1 MRITRHWLQTRD
13 GRTVHYR
20 RCGEG
25 PAVVLMHGSPQSC
38 WALQP
43 LMRAIAD
50 KGFTAFGFDTPGNGE
65 SDPLRG
71 ERLLTADYARAFAEV
86 ADALGLNRFGLYG
99 FHTGACIAAEYAL
112 MHPER
117 VTAAVY
123 DGFCFWTA
131 EERALVVAGYLPEF
145 LPKWDGSH
153 LTWAWARF
161 EDQQIFFPWF
171 VHDLAHRM
179 ETDCSPPELLDN
191 GVQEFLRSG
200 DDYRA
205 PYHAAFIFDGFAVA
219 PKLTQPS
226 LICATGGDP
235 LTEHLPRAAA
245 LGLGSHMVIQGF
257 PRTAWGPE
265 VYGAQADF
273 LARHPGDAPPAA
285 PAHPSRGFVEIA
297 PGQALAWRG
306 RLDRPGT
313 PLVLLHDAGGS
324 SALYAGLIETI
335 DRPVL
340 ALDLPGH
347 GDSGDDWPSLP
358 ETVAGYADAV
368 AAALAALGVTQ
379 PAVAGF
385 HLGGQIAVELRA
397 RGLAV
402 AAAMIGPAVWTDAEA
417 DDHLA
422 RGLPDLSPDWTGGHL
437 LKAWRMMRHQG
448 LFYPWYDRTIATRHL
463 VEPRIDPAVVHRRTL
478 DLVRMGA
485 RYAAPYRAQYRWDAS
500 VLAAAGGA
508 TLFAVDWDAL
518 ASPERAAMLATFG
531 PVKDGGALP
540 TEPRD
545 WGAMLA
551 RV

>member
-43 LMRAIAD
+43 LMRAIAA

-86 ADALGLNRFGLYG
+86 ADTLGLGRFGIYG
-99 FHTGACIAAEYAL
+99 FHTGACIAAEYAVL
-112 MHPER
+112 HPGR

-123 DGFCFWTA
+123 DGYCVWTPD
-131 EERALVVAGYLPEF
+131 ERALVVAGYLPAF
-145 LPKWDGSH
+145 HPVWDGSH

-171 VHDLAHRM
+171 TPDLAHRM
-179 ETDCSPPELLDN
+179 ETDCSPPAQLDA

-205 PYHAAFIFDGFAVA
+205 PYHAAFIFDGLEIA
-219 PKLTQPS
+219 PKLSQPS

-235 LTEHLPRAAA
+235 LVEHLHRLPPLGDHITVTSYPR
-245 LGLGSHMVIQGF
+245 S
-257 PRTAWGPE
+257 AWGPE
-265 VYGAQADF
+265 IYDIQSDYLAQ
-273 LARHPGDAPPAA
+273 HPGDVPPPA
-285 PAHPSRGFVEIA
+285 PAHPARGFVEVT

-306 RLDRPGT
+306 RLDRAGA

-324 SALYAGLIETI
+324 SELFAGLIERI

-347 GDSGDDWPSLP
+347 GDSGDDWPEAP
-358 ETVAGYADAV
+358 QTVEGYADAV
-368 AAALAALGVTQ
+368 AAALTALGVTA

-385 HLGGQIAVELRA
+385 HLGGQIAVALKA
-397 RGLAV
+397 CGV
-402 AAAMIGPAVWTDAEA
+402 ASAAGMIGPAVWSAEEA
-417 DDHLA
+417 DDHIA
-422 RGLPDLSPDWTGGHL
+422 HGLPDLTPDWTGGHL
-437 LKAWRMMRHQG
+437 LKAWRMMRHQA
-448 LFYPWYDRTIATRHL
+448 LYQPWYRRTIATRIL
-463 VEPRIDPAVVHRRTL
+463 VEPRVDPAVIHRRTL
-478 DLVRMGA
+478 DLVRAGN
-485 RYAAPYRAQYRWDAS
+485 RYRSAYVAQYRWDATA
-500 VLAAAGGA
+500 LAGAGGA
-508 TLFAVDWDAL
+508 TLFTVGWDGL
-518 ASPERAAMLATFG
+518 ATPERAAQLAGFG
-531 PVKDGGALP
+531 PVTDGGALP

-545 WGAMLA
+545 WGPMLA
-551 RV
+551 GL